1 MAILRNVDKTDTL
14 ETQRQKIN
22 LIAQDVFTVQSS
34 VGEGGFSFSDGSVT
48 SPSLFFT
55 TQPSLGMYKSAAGT
69 ITVASTNKNVI
80 SFSDTRVVALKPFSL
95 RSNAIGNLG
104 AGSVLSITN
113 SGSNYIAGTYNGI
126 SLTGGTGSGATA
138 NIVITGF
145 GGSVTNEGSGY
156 TPGTY
161 SNVSLTG
168 GSGTGAT
175 ANITIQDITGTV
187 SGGSGYTNGTYS
199 NVPLTG
205 GSGTGA
211 QATIQVSG
219 GSIASVV
226 ISNSGNKAYVNG
238 NVLSASSAN
247 IGGTGS
253 GFTFTINNY
262 PFKIRTANIAFTS
275 FGSNYVS
282 GNTLGVSAA
291 SVGGTG
297 SGFAYTIS
305 SVGTLSSIQLVN
317 GGNSY
322 SLNDSLSFNPNDLA
336 ASETYTVTVANTQL
350 LVFGG
355 TLPTTGFTVGSTVTI
370 GSNTKTI
377 LKRYTSGSNIT
388 AVIVDT
394 SGGTFSAPNSQ
405 TATSSV
411 GGATATVSSNTVAN
425 QYFFNLNDGNG
436 AQLTPNITLLKNK
449 TYVFSGAEF
458 ASHPFAFSTTAD
470 GTHGGGTQY
479 TGSEVITTQTTV
491 SIKPNA
497 STPSTLYIY
506 CTNHPNM
513 AGYDGREMTVT
524 IGSDYV
530 APGSGA
536 AIRVDSILDSDSF
549 AVTLGGNV
557 TAANIT
563 GSAITGTSLSI
574 TGPSNLTGSL
584 SVTEDANFSRNIN
597 LSKSSNIDES
607 LNLQKYFI
615 VNPTKITGTGTI
627 SCLETSTTV
636 SGFSTTF
643 LSQIEPGDQLY
654 TSTGRYIG
662 VVDGVNNNTTII
674 LEDNAALTLTPQ
686 AFKYARDPQIFSDY
700 KTGFVGIYNSVP
712 EYNLDITGTFR
723 SSNNSVIGSSIDAK
737 VAIGSQSLLSGLSS
751 SDKLIVQGNIIGSD
765 RIIASSTSDLKNP
778 TISFSNNLKS
788 GISSDSTNKTL
799 SITGLS
805 GELTKFESEKVE
817 IYRNTNFISTSVNTF
832 TINPGS
838 GYTNGNYLNVLLA
851 GGTGSGIYGNIT
863 VGFATNITQ
872 PGTGYTNGT
881 YTGVPLTGGSGTG
894 AQATIV
900 ISSGSVYNISVTNGG
915 SGYETAPSVS
925 ISGTGTGATAV
936 ANLSSS
942 GNLKSI
948 GVNSGGSGYTSPP
961 SVIIGSQWTASN
973 TVSVG
978 QQFFYGS
985 NLYTVTVAG
994 VTGTNPP
1001 THTTGSATN
1010 GTTTLTYA
1018 GNVATATA
1026 TVGSTPGVDVGTI
1039 IGIGITSAGSGYTV
1053 KPNISFSGGGGA
1065 GATASAVL
1073 QFTVSSVTI
1082 TNPGSNYSTAPS
1094 VSFSSLS
1101 GNGAVANSSITNT
1114 GVSSVTVT
1122 NAGTGYQVGNTLS
1135 FSHTTLLN
1143 SQGQPST
1150 APTTAASLTI
1160 SSLGTVNVVTIVDEG
1175 NGYIA
1180 GDVLTLPST
1189 TGLNTGSGFTYTINS
1204 ITKQETVKID
1214 KKLGSITANYINTIG
1229 SGILIDNNLS
1239 IDGTTISS
1247 TQNEDIVISPGS
1259 SSRLLSISGT
1269 GGVKIPV
1276 GNSTNRPAATT
1287 AGIIRYNTVTSQYE
1301 GSNGVN
1307 FISLGGVRDVDGNT
1321 YIIAEETVG
1330 ANDNI
1335 LYFFNDGYNSARLS
1349 RTELELTTAN
1359 KISSKDTDGK
1369 FAWKANT
1376 AYLLNAYVYYGDNI
1390 YRVTTAGTTSTVA
1403 PTHTSGSVT
1412 DGTAV
1417 LQYYSDAYA
1426 NLEIRADEVKVGIRL
1441 NVNDK
1446 LSLYSYNTN
1455 NLIFENQISD
1465 FQFAFGNVLGVPDTF
1480 FTIDTAG
1487 SLKIN
1492 RTYDTGAAV
1501 DNQIVLDKTLKFIE
1515 IDDLLIQTAD
1525 LSLVKGTNN
1534 TGTVLVY
1541 NPTTHKGAKI
1551 VVVADNLTTGD
1562 KHIVEYNVIHKNT
1575 DIYVNEY
1582 GNLDT
1587 GTEQF
1592 SVVFDFDG
1600 SGNVR
1605 SQFTLTT
1612 AVATGNNVVI
1622 TTTKT
1627 QIKK

>member
-1 MAILRNVDKTDTL
+1 MAILRNVAKTDTL
-14 ETQRQKIN
+14 EIQRQKIN

-55 TQPSLGMYKSAAGT
+55 TQPNLGMYKSALGT
-69 ITVASTNKNVI
+69 ITIASTNKNVI
-80 SFSDTRVVALKPFSL
+80 SFSDTRVIALKPFSL

-145 GGSVTNEGSGY
+145 GGTVTNEGSGY

-219 GSIASVV
+219 GSVASVV

-247 IGGTGS
+247 LGGSGS

-262 PFKIRTANIAFTS
+262 PFKIRSSNITFTS
-275 FGSNYVS
+275 FGSSYVS
-282 GNTLGVSAA
+282 GNTLGVSTA

-305 SVGTLSSIQLVN
+305 SVGTLSSVQLVN

-322 SLNDSLSFNPNDLA
+322 SLNDSLSFNANDLA

-394 SGGTFSAPNSQ
+394 SGGTFSAPNAQ

-425 QYFFNLNDGNG
+425 QYFFNLNDGSG

-513 AGYDGREMTVT
+513 AGYDGREMTIT

-536 AIRVDSILDSDSF
+536 TIRVDSILDSDSF

-557 TAANIT
+557 TAASIT
-563 GSAITGTSLSI
+563 GSSITGTSLSI
-574 TGPSNLTGSL
+574 NGSSNLTGSL
-584 SVTEDANFSRNIN
+584 SVTEDANFSKNIN

-607 LNLQKYFI
+607 LNIQKYFI
-615 VNPTKITGTGTI
+615 VNPTKTTGTGTI
-627 SCLETSTTV
+627 SCSETSATV
-636 SGFSTTF
+636 SGFSTSF

-654 TSTGRYIG
+654 TSTGKYIG
-662 VVDGVNNNTTII
+662 VVDSVNNNTTIV
-674 LEDNAALTLTPQ
+674 LEDNASVTLTPQ

-700 KTGFVGIYNSVP
+700 KTGFVGIYNSFP
-712 EYNLDITGTFR
+712 EYNLDISGTFR
-723 SSNNSVIGSSIDAK
+723 SSNNTVIASSVPAK
-737 VAIGSQSLLSGLSS
+737 VAIGNQSLLSGLSS
-751 SDKLIVQGNIIGSD
+751 SDKLIVQGNIIGND
-765 RIIASSTSDLKNP
+765 RIIAGSTSDLKNP
-778 TISFSNNLKS
+778 TISFSNNLRS
-788 GISSDSTNKTL
+788 GISSDSTNKTI

-838 GYTNGNYLNVLLA
+838 GYTNGNYSNVLFV
-851 GGTGSGIYGNIT
+851 GGTGNGIYGNIT
-863 VGFATNITQ
+863 VAFRTNITQ

-894 AQATIV
+894 AQATVV

-942 GNLKSI
+942 GSLKSI
-948 GVNSGGSGYTSPP
+948 GVNSGGSGYTSSP
-961 SVIIGSQWTASN
+961 SVVIGTQWSASN

-1001 THTTGSATN
+1001 THTTGSVTN
-1010 GTTTLTYA
+1010 GTSTLTYA

-1026 TVGSTPGVDVGTI
+1026 TVGSTPGVDVGAI
-1039 IGIGITSAGSGYTV
+1039 IGIAVTSAGSGYTTT
-1053 KPNISFSGGGGA
+1053 PNISFSGGGGT
-1065 GATASAVL
+1065 GATTAAVL

-1094 VSFSSLS
+1094 VSFTSLS
-1101 GNGAVANSSITNT
+1101 GSGAVANSSITNT

-1122 NAGTGYQVGNTLS
+1122 NAGTGYLVGDVVS
-1135 FSHTTLLN
+1135 FSYTSLLN
-1143 SQGQPST
+1143 SQGQPS
-1150 APTTAASLTI
+1150 ASPTTTASLTI
-1160 SSLGTVNVVTIVDEG
+1160 STLGSVNTVTIVEEG
-1175 NGYIA
+1175 NGYVA
-1180 GDVLTLPST
+1180 GDILTLPSIS
-1189 TGLNTGSGFTYTINS
+1189 GLNTGSGFSYTINS
-1204 ITKQETVKID
+1204 ITEQETVKID
-1214 KKLGSITANYINTIG
+1214 KKLGSITANSINTIG

-1247 TQNEDIVISPGS
+1247 TQNEDIIVSPGS

-1269 GGVKIPV
+1269 GGIKVPV
-1276 GNSTNRPAATT
+1276 GTSTNRPAATT

-1301 GSNGVN
+1301 GSNGIN

-1330 ANDNI
+1330 ANDYT
-1335 LYFFNDGYNSARLS
+1335 LYFFNDGTNSAR
-1349 RTELELTTAN
+1349 
-1359 KISSKDTDGK
+1359 
-1369 FAWKANT
+1369 
-1376 AYLLNAYVYYGDNI
+1376 
-1390 YRVTTAGTTSTVA
+1390 
-1403 PTHTSGSVT
+1403 
-1412 DGTAV
+1412 
-1417 LQYYSDAYA
+1417 
-1426 NLEIRADEVKVGIRL
+1426 
-1441 NVNDK
+1441 
-1446 LSLYSYNTN
+1446 
-1455 NLIFENQISD
+1455 
-1465 FQFAFGNVLGVPDTF
+1465 F
-1480 FTIDTAG
+1480 F
-1487 SLKIN
+1487 
-1492 RTYDTGAAV
+1492 
-1501 DNQIVLDKTLKFIE
+1501 
-1515 IDDLLIQTAD
+1515 
-1525 LSLVKGTNN
+1525 
-1534 TGTVLVY
+1534 
-1541 NPTTHKGAKI
+1541 
-1551 VVVADNLTTGD
+1551 
-1562 KHIVEYNVIHKNT
+1562 
-1575 DIYVNEY
+1575 
-1582 GNLDT
+1582 
-1587 GTEQF
+1587 
-1592 SVVFDFDG
+1592 
-1600 SGNVR
+1600 
-1605 SQFTLTT
+1605 
-1612 AVATGNNVVI
+1612 
-1622 TTTKT
+1622 
-1627 QIKK
+1627 KK